1 MMPVCSLLCAALAAV
16 VTVPQLFLYLSGL
29 SLLLLLSVTRS
40 RGYRAL

>member
-16 VTVPQLFLYLSGL
+16 VAVPTLFVCMAGL

-40 RGYRAL
+40 RGYRGL